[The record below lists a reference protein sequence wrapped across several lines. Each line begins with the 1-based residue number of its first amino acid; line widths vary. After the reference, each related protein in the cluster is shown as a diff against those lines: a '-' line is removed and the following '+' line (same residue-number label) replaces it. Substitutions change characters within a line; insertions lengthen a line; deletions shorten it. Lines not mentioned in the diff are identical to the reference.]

1 MRSLIILFIK
11 DLRLISRDRLALVLL
26 VAAPVIVITVAGL
39 SLATLYRSSEH
50 LFPVADLDGGEY
62 AVRLLEAFEA
72 SEELE
77 VVLVSAEEARRLV
90 ADTPRAG
97 AALVIPE
104 GFSDA
109 FRAGEPI
116 ELVLWSDPVKRL
128 EGLEIHAAV
137 ERARGGLATT
147 QIAARIAVVQVL
159 THAGDADFE
168 ALFED
173 SAGLAARLLD
183 KSVGLNEMSVFP
195 GPLEF
200 NTFDQ
205 NVPGFSIT
213 FLLLGMLFGVGV
225 GLLDERDWGMLDR
238 VAAMPVGVRKLAA
251 AKVLS
256 RFTIGVAQMVL
267 LFVFGRLVF
276 GISLGPSLLAL
287 GLVILGIAFA
297 SAAFGLLA
305 ATLAPT
311 REAILPMGTITIVA
325 MAAMGGCWWPI
336 TIEPYWLQKL
346 AHIFPTA
353 WAMDGFNDLML
364 RKKPLMEVWPSFAAL
379 VGFGFLYLF
388 LALNQLSRRYPA

>member
-1 MRSLIILFIK
+1 MRSVIILFIK

-173 SAGLAARLLD
+173 SAVLAARLLD

-195 GPLEF
+195 EPLEF

-364 RKKPLMEVWPSFAAL
+364 RKKPLMEV
-379 VGFGFLYLF
+379 
-388 LALNQLSRRYPA
+388 